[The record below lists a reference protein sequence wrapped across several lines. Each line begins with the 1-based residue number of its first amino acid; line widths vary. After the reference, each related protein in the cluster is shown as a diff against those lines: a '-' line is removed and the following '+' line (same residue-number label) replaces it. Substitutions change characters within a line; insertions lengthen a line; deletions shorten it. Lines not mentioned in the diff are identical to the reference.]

1 MFYLQQILCVYLC
14 AHGWEG
20 CQNFGSM
27 SKNQCIL
34 LKKKKKKKAKNY
46 WSRIRG
52 KIKKVK
58 KSTSEQQQKG
68 YFIIAVT
75 DSYQMRGSGVLF
87 WYGDSTEDPE

>member
-1 MFYLQQILCVYLC
+1 MAGKGVKILVPCQKTNVYC
-14 AHGWEG
+14 
-20 CQNFGSM
+20 
-27 SKNQCIL
+27 SKG
-34 LKKKKKKKAKNY
+34 KKKKAKNY

>member
-1 MFYLQQILCVYLC
+1 MC
-14 AHGWEG
+14 AWLGRV
-20 CQNFGSM
+20 
-27 SKNQCIL
+27 SKFWFHV
-34 LKKKKKKKAKNY
+34 KKPMYIAQKEKKKKAKNY

-87 WYGDSTEDPE
+87 WYGDSIEDPE